1 MAYGY
6 KGDRIMRSAIAL
18 LLLAP
23 ALAAA
28 QLVPPSPMPDLVR
41 IIDDVNGERW
51 YIPFQFDVIL
61 ASDESHPGVPGPGIG
76 TGYITVASYL
86 PDGTLEL
93 VENRVAYSARWT
105 QRDIIGGT
113 PRVTLYVI
121 ADPDAISGDS
131 FESEFVWSEYQLSA
145 GCNPRVEDCRR

>member
-1 MAYGY
+1 
-6 KGDRIMRSAIAL
+6 MRSAIAL

-23 ALAAA
+23 ALAVA

-41 IIDDVNGERW
+41 IIDDVSGERW
-51 YIPFQFDVIL
+51 YMPFEFDVIL
-61 ASDESHPGVPGPGIG
+61 ASDASHPGIPNQGLG

-93 VENRVAYSARWT
+93 VENRVPYSGRWT
-105 QRDIIGGT
+105 QTDLIGGT

-121 ADPDAISGDS
+121 ADPDVISGES
-131 FESEFVWSEYQLSA
+131 FESEFVWSEYQLAA